1 MVARGVSRGSVEIGW
16 ARSTGETIGAWGMI
30 APSMGC
36 VVWNSEKRRSVNQ
49 CLIVV
54 YDVSDPLRVASATVP
69 RSAVSGVPRAESP
82 RSTVAGPQR
91 TPAGSLRT
99 TTLATSNSSSSMN
112 ATRSFG
118 PNASGISVAAV
129 A

>member
-1 MVARGVSRGSVEIGW
+1 MVTRSMSRGSVEIGW
-16 ARSTGETIGAWGMI
+16 ARSTGKTISAWGVV

-36 VVWNSEKRRSVNQ
+36 VVWNSEKCRSVNQ

-54 YDVSDPLRVASATVP
+54 YDVSDSLGVASASVP
-69 RSAVSGVPRAESP
+69 RSAVGGVPRAEFP
-82 RSTVAGPQR
+82 RSTVVGPQR

-112 ATRSFG
+112 ATRPFG